1 MLFCLKLKVMRNFK
15 LIIVVILSIFL
26 VECAKR
32 GVPEGGPKDEDPPK
46 LINAE
51 PNENAINF
59 KEKRIRLY
67 FDEYIKLK
75 EFRKQIVV
83 SPPIDKSFYSIN
95 PQSGAS
101 KYIQI
106 DIKKPLDENKTYV
119 FNFGESIVDN
129 NEGNK
134 LPFFKYVFSTGEY
147 VDSLSVKGNIMRSYD
162 RKYESFISTF
172 LYPLDENFNDSI
184 VFNGLPNYVG
194 NTLDSTNFEMTN
206 LRKGKYMFLAL
217 KDENNNYKFDPEFDK
232 IGFIDF
238 NLNLPTTDSLQIDLF
253 KENIPFESFR
263 PFFEKENKIGFP
275 FKGSSE
281 GVEIKLIDSIQRD
294 FMITKNKETDT
305 LNYWFKK
312 FDYDT
317 LYFKISKSNYS
328 KTYKL
333 KKQELEKD
341 SLIVS
346 SSINSVLELED
357 QFKINSNIPL
367 FSVDNEKISVLNKD
381 SILVEFK
388 TELDKNKFDINFK
401 FEVLPND
408 NYTINIL
415 PNAIKDFYNNSND
428 TISYSFKTKSR
439 SDYGILNLKI
449 NDLKEYP
456 VIVQLLDNKESVVR
470 EKKLNSIEDPCF
482 FENLKPANYFIR
494 LIYDKNNNGMWDTGN
509 FLNRIQPEKTFHYS
523 EEIVVRANWVLEEKI
538 SVNQ

>member
-1 MLFCLKLKVMRNFK
+1 
-15 LIIVVILSIFL
+15 
-26 VECAKR
+26 
-32 GVPEGGPKDEDPPK
+32 
-46 LINAE
+46 
-51 PNENAINF
+51 
-59 KEKRIRLY
+59 
-67 FDEYIKLK
+67 
-75 EFRKQIVV
+75 
-83 SPPIDKSFYSIN
+83 
-95 PQSGAS
+95 
-101 KYIQI
+101 
-106 DIKKPLDENKTYV
+106 
-119 FNFGESIVDN
+119 
-129 NEGNK
+129 
-134 LPFFKYVFSTGEY
+134 
-147 VDSLSVKGNIMRSYD
+147 
-162 RKYESFISTF
+162 
-172 LYPLDENFNDSI
+172 
-184 VFNGLPNYVG
+184 
-194 NTLDSTNFEMTN
+194 
-206 LRKGKYMFLAL
+206 MFLAL

-275 FKGSSE
+275 FKGSSN
-281 GVEIKLIDSIQRD
+281 GVKIKLIDSIQRD
-294 FMITKNKETDT
+294 FVITKNKETDT

-341 SLIVS
+341 SLIIS

-367 FSVDNEKISVLNKD
+367 LSIDNEKISVLNKD

-415 PNAIKDFYNNSND
+415 PNAIKDFYENYND

-439 SDYGILNLKI
+439 SDYGVLNLKI

-456 VIVQLLDNKESVVR
+456 VIVQVLDNKESVVR
-470 EKKLNSIEDPCF
+470 EKKLNSIEDPCV
-482 FENLKPANYFIR
+482 FENLKPSNYFIR
-494 LIYDKNNNGMWDTGN
+494 LIYDKNNNGIWDTGN

>member
-1 MLFCLKLKVMRNFK
+1 
-15 LIIVVILSIFL
+15 
-26 VECAKR
+26 
-32 GVPEGGPKDEDPPK
+32 
-46 LINAE
+46 
-51 PNENAINF
+51 
-59 KEKRIRLY
+59 
-67 FDEYIKLK
+67 
-75 EFRKQIVV
+75 
-83 SPPIDKSFYSIN
+83 
-95 PQSGAS
+95 
-101 KYIQI
+101 
-106 DIKKPLDENKTYV
+106 
-119 FNFGESIVDN
+119 
-129 NEGNK
+129 
-134 LPFFKYVFSTGEY
+134 
-147 VDSLSVKGNIMRSYD
+147 
-162 RKYESFISTF
+162 
-172 LYPLDENFNDSI
+172 
-184 VFNGLPNYVG
+184 
-194 NTLDSTNFEMTN
+194 
-206 LRKGKYMFLAL
+206 
-217 KDENNNYKFDPEFDK
+217 
-232 IGFIDF
+232 
-238 NLNLPTTDSLQIDLF
+238 
-253 KENIPFESFR
+253 
-263 PFFEKENKIGFP
+263 
-275 FKGSSE
+275 
-281 GVEIKLIDSIQRD
+281 
-294 FMITKNKETDT
+294 MITKNKETDT

-367 FSVDNEKISVLNKD
+367 LSIDNEKISVLNKD

-388 TELDKNKFDINFK
+388 TELDKNKFDVNFK

-415 PNAIKDFYNNSND
+415 PNAIKDFYENSND

-494 LIYDKNNNGMWDTGN
+494 LIYDKNNNGIWDTGN